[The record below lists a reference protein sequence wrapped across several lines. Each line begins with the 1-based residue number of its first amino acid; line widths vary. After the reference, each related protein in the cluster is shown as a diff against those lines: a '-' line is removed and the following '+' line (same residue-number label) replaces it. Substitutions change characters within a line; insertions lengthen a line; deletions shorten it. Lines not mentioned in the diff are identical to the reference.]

1 MQLVVSPAA
10 TSFLH
15 AQGDRLYVWPTRN
28 RCCGGGL
35 SLKTAAEPPPG
46 RDFHAIA
53 NTAGINLFLP
63 TALPE
68 LPDELHLDLQRW
80 PRRVRAYWNGC
91 IYVV

>member
-10 TSFLH
+10 SSFLH

-35 SLKTAAEPPPG
+35 FLEAAAEPPPD
-46 RDFHAIA
+46 RTFRAIA
-53 NTAGINLFLP
+53 NAAGINLFLP
-63 TALPE
+63 TALSE
-68 LPDELHLDLQRW
+68 LPDELHVDLQRW

>member
-10 TSFLH
+10 AGFLH
-15 AQGDRLYVWPTRN
+15 DQGDRLYVWATRN

-35 SLKTAAEPPPG
+35 SLEAAVEAPPG
-46 RDFHAIA
+46 REFCPVD
-53 NTAGINLFLP
+53 NTAGISLFLP
-63 TALPE
+63 AALPE
-68 LPDELHLDLQRW
+68 LPDELHIDLQRW

>member
-15 AQGDRLYVWPTRN
+15 AQGDRLYVWPKRN

-35 SLKTAAEPPPG
+35 SLETATEPPRG
-46 RDFHAIA
+46 RGFRAIS
-53 NTAGINLFLP
+53 NTAGIDLFLP
-63 TALPE
+63 TTLSE
-68 LPDELHLDLQRW
+68 LPDELHIDLQRW
-80 PRRVRAYWNGC
+80 PRREQAYWNGC

>member
-1 MQLVVSPAA
+1 MQLVVSSAA
-10 TSFLH
+10 SSFLE

-35 SLKTAAEPPPG
+35 SLATADAPPPG
-46 RDFHAIA
+46 REFRAIA
-53 NTAGINLFLP
+53 NTAGISLFLP
-63 TALPE
+63 AALPE